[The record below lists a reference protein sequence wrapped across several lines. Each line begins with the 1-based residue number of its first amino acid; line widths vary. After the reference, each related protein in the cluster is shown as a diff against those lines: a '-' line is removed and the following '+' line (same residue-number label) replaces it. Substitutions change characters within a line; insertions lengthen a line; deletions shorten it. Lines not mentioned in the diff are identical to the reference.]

1 MLVIDVG
8 VSRELRHEEKF
19 WCVYCISGG
28 IESLVF
34 EQSPVDYTSDSDPE
48 VLPRSDAI
56 GTLLVP
62 KCS

>member
-8 VSRELRHEEKF
+8 VSRELAHEEKF
-19 WCVYCISGG
+19 RRVYSISEG

-34 EQSPVDYTSDSDPE
+34 EQPPVAYTVDSDPE
-48 VLPRSDAI
+48 VLRHSDAI

-62 KCS
+62 KRS